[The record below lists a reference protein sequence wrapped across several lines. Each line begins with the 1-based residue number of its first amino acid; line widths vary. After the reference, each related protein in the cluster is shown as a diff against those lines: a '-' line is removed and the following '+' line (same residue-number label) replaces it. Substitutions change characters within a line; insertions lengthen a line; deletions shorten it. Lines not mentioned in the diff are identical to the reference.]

1 MYGSMDGAKQ
11 QWDQNQQYQ
20 QDTNETGGA
29 EIDNARRPPNAFIL
43 YSQENR
49 SKVQQ
54 DNPTC
59 SNTEVS
65 RLLGKMWKEI
75 PNNSKLAYKQKAQLL
90 QEEFKRQHPDYTYR
104 KARRKTA
111 LNELLTKSSQA
122 FPPSMAF
129 PAAMDPSMAAYQ
141 PMVVPPQFYSQMQGY
156 QLPQQQ
162 NGQIQSQQ
170 QQPIQPPIEFG
181 QIQSYPQQMGQQ
193 FNFPMQPPR

>member
-104 KARRKTA
+104 KARRKRA
-111 LNELLTKSSQA
+111 LNELLTRNQGMGA
-122 FPPSMAF
+122 Y
-129 PAAMDPSMAAYQ
+129 DPQLQMN
-141 PMVVPPQFYSQMQGY
+141 MLYS
-156 QLPQQQ
+156 
-162 NGQIQSQQ
+162 
-170 QQPIQPPIEFG
+170 
-181 QIQSYPQQMGQQ
+181 SYPQGMTQVPPMQQGLGQMQPMHPMNQQPMYNYYQMGSVS
-193 FNFPMQPPR
+193 PESK